1 MRRVGLAVLLAVA
14 AVSGCNSFRDVFTS
28 HAETAAR
35 VGSREF
41 KSARVAEI
49 ITKLG
54 GPNANPQAAEFI
66 TGVWVDLSLFAD
78 QVGAGPLKTDSVS
91 VERLMWPQLAEQK
104 VSSWHDSLVA
114 RRPVVTPEAAEST
127 FKAGE
132 LRLFQH
138 ILFMP
143 AGPTAADT
151 AKAKVNADRLLPQ
164 AKTGNF
170 GKLATEHSSDGSK
183 SDNGFLFV
191 SARGAFVPT
200 FEQAAWALEPGA
212 VSEVVKSDFGFH
224 IIRRPPLAE
233 SRDRFQVKLKEVQ
246 KTVQDSLYM
255 EGINQKY
262 GIAVKP
268 SAGAAIRD
276 ALKDLNAARTSR
288 KGLVGTKGGDFTVGE
303 MVKWLDALPVQALA
317 QIRAANDTLL
327 GTFAKTLAQNA
338 ILLKEADS
346 AKIAVNPSIYQALVL
361 QYKTQLTNLKESLGL
376 DAAEFSDSSK
386 LAVKERRELAAK
398 KVDEYFEKL
407 VSGQA
412 QFRPVPPTL
421 SAELRSTGD
430 FKIYQAGVSRAVEL
444 IVQKKTADSAA
455 GGSAAPPAAG
465 VPQPGGLQPA
475 PGGPP
480 GQAPKP

>member
-1 MRRVGLAVLLAVA
+1 MRKVGLAVLVA
-14 AVSGCNSFRDVFTS
+14 AGAVSGCNSFRDVFTS

-54 GPNANPQAAEFI
+54 GPNANPQAAELI
-66 TGVWVDLSLFAD
+66 TGFWVDFSLFAD
-78 QVGAGPLKTDSVS
+78 QVAAGTLKTDSVTL
-91 VERLMWPQLAEQK
+91 ERLMWPQLAEQK

-114 RRPVVTPEAAEST
+114 RRPAVTQAVADSA
-127 FKAGE
+127 FQAGD

-143 AGPTAADT
+143 AGTTPADT
-151 AKAKVNADRLLPQ
+151 AKAKSTAERVLPQ

-170 GKLATEHSSDGSK
+170 GKLAGQHSSDGSK

-191 SARGAFVPT
+191 AGRGAFVPA
-200 FEQAAWALEPGA
+200 FEQAAWELQPGG
-212 VSEVVKSDFGFH
+212 VSGVVKSEFGFH
-224 IIRRPPLAE
+224 IIRRATLAE
-233 SRDRFQVKLKEVQ
+233 SRDRFLAKLQESQ
-246 KTVQDSLYM
+246 KSSGDSTYM
-255 EGINQKY
+255 EEMNRKHELKVGAGAGATIRNALNDLGSARKY
-262 GIAVKP
+262 GKTLVE
-268 SAGAAIRD
+268 
-276 ALKDLNAARTSR
+276 LKGS
-288 KGLVGTKGGDFTVGE
+288 DFTVGQ
-303 MVKWLDALPVQALA
+303 MVKWLDALPMQALA

-327 GTFAKTLAQNA
+327 EQFAKTLAQNA
-338 ILLKEADS
+338 ILLAEADS
-346 AKIAVNPSIYQALVL
+346 AQVAVNPTIYSAIKL
-361 QYKTQLTNLKESLGL
+361 QKETEVSNLKDALGL
-376 DAAEFSDSSK
+376 TAPEFSDSSK
-386 LAVKERRELAAK
+386 TPEKERRELAAR

-407 VSGQA
+407 LGGQV

-421 SAELRSTGD
+421 SAELRTTGD

-444 IVQKKTADSAA
+444 IVQKKTADSASGA
-455 GGSAAPPAAG
+455 TAPPPGA
-465 VPQPGGLQPA
+465 PQPGGLQPA